1 MNDEKLRKIREE
13 IASNLDKIVEGLNQ
27 LKKLSLLT
35 MEMNTEEENTEEE
48 KVSQNPLCTIN
59 AKITKCKALCVGK
72 TYIKSE
78 LKCSRNDGKD
88 PVKIWIEYNDLS
100 WLDVIHKSYIVR
112 VGCSVLITFLI
123 SWGCLYFVRVLMCQ
137 ENRVKIKTVVQ
148 GFEGTNLT
156 QKCEVGIK
164 HEWRE
169 PQCPTMAK

>member
-35 MEMNTEEENTEEE
+35 IEMNTEKE
-48 KVSQNPLCTIN
+48 VGSQNPPCTIN
-59 AKITKCKALCVGK
+59 ARITKCNTLRVGK

-78 LKCSRNDGKD
+78 LECSKNEGKD
-88 PVKIWIEYNDLS
+88 SVKIWIEHDDLS
-100 WLDVIHKSYIVR
+100 WWDILHKSYIVR

-169 PQCPTMAK
+169 PRCPTMVK

>member
-1 MNDEKLRKIREE
+1 MNDEKLLRIREE

-35 MEMNTEEENTEEE
+35 MEMNTEEE
-48 KVSQNPLCTIN
+48 VVPQNPPCTIN
-59 AKITKCKALCVGK
+59 ARITKCNTLRVGK

-78 LKCSRNDGKD
+78 LKCSKNEGKD
-88 PVKIWIEYNDLS
+88 SVKIWIEHDDLS
-100 WLDVIHKSYIVR
+100 WWDVLHKSYIVR

-123 SWGCLYFVRVLMCQ
+123 TWGCLYFVRVLMCQ

-156 QKCEVGIK
+156 QKCEVGMK

-169 PQCPTMAK
+169 PRCPKMVK